1 MMRIITKEDIRLTD
15 ELAKWLVFPL
25 EGDSYLKEG
34 APEEVKKYHEKL
46 QKEFDYWD

>member
-15 ELAKWLVFPL
+15 ELAKWLVYPMDG
-25 EGDSYLKEG
+25 EIYLRED

-46 QKEFDYWD
+46 RTEYSTFG